1 MNPLVSI
8 IITNF
13 NKEKYLEQ
21 CLKSCLNQTY
31 KNFEICVADNNSTDR
46 SIEII
51 NKYSKKITV
60 WFKVPNWRRYKR
72 KDVIIILRLIF
83 ANNYGK
89 SVFIVIFFHVFLSV
103 SLISFFNNKTNISS
117 CAAPPF

>member
-21 CLKSCLNQTY
+21 YLKSCLNQTC

-51 NKYSKKITV
+51 NKYSKKIRIFNV
-60 WFKVPNWRRYKR
+60 KR
-72 KDVIIILRLIF
+72 KYKNSPNYRLF
-83 ANNYGK
+83 YK
-89 SVFIVIFFHVFLSV
+89 Q
-103 SLISFFNNKTNISS
+103 ISKLF
-117 CAAPPF
+117 

>member
-21 CLKSCLNQTY
+21 YLKSCLNQTY

-46 SIEII
+46 
-51 NKYSKKITV
+51 
-60 WFKVPNWRRYKR
+60 
-72 KDVIIILRLIF
+72 
-83 ANNYGK
+83 
-89 SVFIVIFFHVFLSV
+89 
-103 SLISFFNNKTNISS
+103 
-117 CAAPPF
+117 